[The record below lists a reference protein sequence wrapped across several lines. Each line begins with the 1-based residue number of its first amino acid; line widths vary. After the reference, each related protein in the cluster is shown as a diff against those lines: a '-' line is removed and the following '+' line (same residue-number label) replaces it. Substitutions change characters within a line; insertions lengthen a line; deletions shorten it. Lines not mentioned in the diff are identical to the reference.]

1 MRKIILCL
9 CVLFLG
15 CEISAQNSPADES
28 ASVKSADTQILFSMP
43 RQIVKLTGG
52 GGFKG
57 DPTGFGIGDFD
68 NDDDVDL
75 LEVLVWCDW
84 NGISC
89 NGYSGSLIMY
99 RGNGHGD
106 FESPSQIAEVVIPRT
121 CIANKYYKAS
131 DVMKITAGDFDR
143 DGDLDL
149 IANCF
154 NDILLYE
161 NVVAQQEIVTN
172 GKPIGGKK

>member
-1 MRKIILCL
+1 MRKIILCQ

-15 CEISAQNSPADES
+15 CEISAQNSLADELL
-28 ASVKSADTQILFSMP
+28 SVKSADTQILFSMP

-52 GGFKG
+52 GGFK
-57 DPTGFGIGDFD
+57 DEPTGFGVGDVD
-68 NDDDVDL
+68 RDGNVDL

-84 NGISC
+84 NGLSC
-89 NGYSGSLIMY
+89 NGYSGSLIVY

-106 FESPSQIAEVVIPRT
+106 FECPAQIAEVVIPRT

-131 DVMKITAGDFDR
+131 DVMKIIAGDFDR

-154 NDILLYE
+154 GDILLYE
-161 NVVAQQEIVTN
+161 NVTT
-172 GKPIGGKK
+172 KKETAATGESNV